1 MGKIYLAYGSN
12 MSVEQMTHRCPEAKL
27 LEVTMLP
34 GFRLAFTGAPNRSYA
49 TIQKDDTRQVP
60 VLLWEIS
67 QTDEASLDRYEDYP
81 NFYEKAEIELNGQT
95 VMYYYMVE
103 QYGLGLPSDEY
114 YNIIAAAYDKF
125 DFDKTILETAL
136 KESQNVIKS

>member
-1 MGKIYLAYGSN
+1 MSKIYLAYGSN
-12 MSVEQMTHRCPEAKL
+12 MSVEQMAHRCPEAKL
-27 LEVTMLP
+27 LKVTVLP

-81 NFYEKAEIELNGQT
+81 NFYGKAEIELNGQT

>member
-1 MGKIYLAYGSN
+1 MSKIYLAYGSN
-12 MSVEQMTHRCPEAKL
+12 MSVEQMAHRCPEAKL

-34 GFRLAFTGAPNRSYA
+34 GFRLAFTGATNRSYA

-67 QTDEASLDRYEDYP
+67 QSDEASLDRYEDYP
-81 NFYEKAEIELNGQT
+81 HFYEKAEIELNGQV

-125 DFDKTILETAL
+125 DFDKAILETAL